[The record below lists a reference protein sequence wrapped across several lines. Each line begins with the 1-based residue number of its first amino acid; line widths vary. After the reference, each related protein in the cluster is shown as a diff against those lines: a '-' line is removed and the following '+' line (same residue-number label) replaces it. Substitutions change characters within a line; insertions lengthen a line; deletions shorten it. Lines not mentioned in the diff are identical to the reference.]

1 MPSPLKEVNLDI
13 NSKLSEIERYLT
25 KDDDMSST
33 KQMTIS
39 DLHTVKEDYDEE
51 DDEMNP
57 AAFVH
62 NKQEYADHVFQA
74 VEYDT
79 VLKEIKEHYA
89 KI

>member
-1 MPSPLKEVNLDI
+1 M
-13 NSKLSEIERYLT
+13 
-25 KDDDMSST
+25 MA
-33 KQMTIS
+33 IS
-39 DLHTVKEDYDEE
+39 DLHTVKEDE
-51 DDEMNP
+51 DDDEDYAQMNP

-62 NKQEYADHVFQA
+62 NKEEHAQHIFQA